1 MHELKHVAGG
11 KMEVLQLTGGRKN
24 RARQA
29 NAAKITGK
37 RIGGTAGTSRARFSE
52 LQRLKLN
59 GKRGWFYCDKKAG
72 R

>member
-1 MHELKHVAGG
+1 MHELKRVAGG

-29 NAAKITGK
+29 NAAKITG
-37 RIGGTAGTSRARFSE
+37 TGTSRARFSE

-59 GKRGWFYCDKKAG
+59 GKRGWVDRAKKAG